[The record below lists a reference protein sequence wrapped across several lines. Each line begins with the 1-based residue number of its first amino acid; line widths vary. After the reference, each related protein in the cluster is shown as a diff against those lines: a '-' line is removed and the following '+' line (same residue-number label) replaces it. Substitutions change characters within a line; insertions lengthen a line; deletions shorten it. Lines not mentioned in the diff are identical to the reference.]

1 MFPKPPRPQ
10 LQRLRGSA
18 RYVLGLAV
26 LVLFLLNTMSQISIP
41 YLDQLENHLYDWRV
55 NLSAPRGTDTR
66 IIIADI
72 DEYSLNKLGHWP
84 WNRNILAQIVD
95 RLFDDY
101 QVNTV
106 GFDVL
111 FAEADNVMARTL
123 VARTKSQLPA
133 SDRTTRRNL
142 ELLEQQLDTDVA
154 FAESLRNRKVALG
167 YVFRT
172 TVREGEPHTIGKLP
186 PPPRI
191 QDSDLLNIENMHL
204 PEPEGYSSN
213 IETLSK
219 NASSAGYFDNPLVS
233 EDGIFRRIPML
244 QLYDGKVYES
254 LSLAVVRTALDI
266 KTIRLIS
273 EDYGTDNPRVLE
285 GLELGDLVIPTDK
298 HTGTFVPFRG
308 KSFSFPYISLAD
320 VYDGETKAVIR
331 FRDKDNIVI
340 EKTAS
345 LKDLLKDS
353 IVLVGTSAPG
363 LLDLRNVPVEKEAYP
378 GVEVHA
384 NMISGILDQTIRHKP
399 TLTLGY
405 EFAVLLASGL
415 FLVMVLPRL
424 NPINSSLVSM
434 LVAILLA
441 ASTWYAWDNGYILPM
456 ASPLVLTFV
465 LFIMHITLGYFVES
479 RGKRELARL
488 FGQYIPPE
496 LVDEMS
502 NEPEN
507 YSVEPDSRELT
518 VLFSDVR
525 SFTTISEGLPP
536 KELAEL
542 INGFLTPMTRIIH
555 EHRGTIDKY
564 MGDAIMAFWGAPLDD
579 DEHARRAL
587 ESGMSMLKDLDE
599 LNQKFKQHGWPT
611 IEIGI
616 GINTGEMNV
625 GNMGSE
631 FRMAYTVMGDEV
643 NLGSRLEGLTKA
655 YGVSIIVSDTT
666 RIAVPDHSYRE
677 LDLVRVKGKSKPVR
691 IFEPVGET
699 SELSN
704 QVLSALQEYHDAL
717 SSYRSQKWDS
727 AEMAFFRLGQSD
739 PECRLYQV
747 YLDRIAY
754 FRSKPPGDDWD
765 GIFTHT
771 SK

>member
-1 MFPKPPRPQ
+1 MSPTLPIPQ
-10 LQRLRGSA
+10 LQPPRGSA
-18 RYVLGLAV
+18 RYILGLAI
-26 LVLFLLNTMSQISIP
+26 LTLFILNTMDRISIP
-41 YLDQLENHLYDWRV
+41 YMDQLENQLYDWRV

-84 WNRNILAQIVD
+84 WNRNVLAEIVD

-106 GFDVL
+106 GFDVV

-123 VARTKSQLPA
+123 LANSKSKLSVNDTRARE
-133 SDRTTRRNL
+133 NL
-142 ELLEQQLDTDVA
+142 ELLEQRLNTDGA
-154 FAESLRNRKVALG
+154 LANSLRNRKVVLG
-167 YVFRT
+167 YVFRN
-172 TVREGEPHTIGKLP
+172 TVREGEPKTIGKLP
-186 PPPRI
+186 SPSRI
-191 QDSDLLNIENMHL
+191 QDSDKLNVEEMHL

-213 IETLSK
+213 IEILS
-219 NASSAGYFDNPLVS
+219 NSISSGGYFDNPLVS
-233 EDGIFRRIPML
+233 KDGVFRRIPML
-244 QLYDGKVYES
+244 QLYAGQVYET
-254 LSLAVVRTALDI
+254 LSLAVVRTAQDI
-266 KTIRLIS
+266 DSIGLIS
-273 EDYGTDNPRVLE
+273 EYYGTEGIKVLE
-285 GLELGDLVIPTDK
+285 GLALDNLVIPTDAQS
-298 HTGTFVPFRG
+298 GAFVPFRG

-320 VYDGETKAVIR
+320 IYAGKTEAIIR
-331 FRDKDNIVI
+331 FRDKNNSIVQ
-340 EKTAS
+340 ETAS
-345 LKDLLKDS
+345 LRELLKDS

-363 LLDLRNVPVEKEAYP
+363 LLDLRNVPVEKGAYP

-384 NMISGILDQTIRHKP
+384 NMIIGILDQNIKHKP
-399 TLTLGY
+399 TLIFGY
-405 EFAVLLASGL
+405 EFALLLLMGVILIVL
-415 FLVMVLPRL
+415 LPRL
-424 NPINSSLVSM
+424 NPLFSSILTIFFAIIVSSVTW
-434 LVAILLA
+434 LGWLA
-441 ASTWYAWDNGYILPM
+441 GVILPL
-456 ASPLVLTFV
+456 ASPLALLFI

-502 NEPEN
+502 DEPEN
-507 YSVEPDSRELT
+507 YSVDPESRELT

-579 DEHARRAL
+579 SEHARRAL
-587 ESGMSMLKDLDE
+587 DSGMAMLKALDE
-599 LNQKFKQHGWPT
+599 LNQAFKKRGWPA
-611 IEIGI
+611 IQIGV
-616 GINTGEMNV
+616 GINTGDMNV

-666 RIAVPDHSYRE
+666 REAVADYNYRE

-691 IFEPVGET
+691 IFEPLGET
-699 SELSN
+699 SELSKN
-704 QVLSALQEYHDAL
+704 ILSELQQYHEALKN
-717 SSYRSQKWDS
+717 YRQQKWDS
-727 AEMAFFRLGQSD
+727 AEMAFFRLSQSY
-739 PECRLYQV
+739 PECMLYRI

-754 FRSKPPGDDWD
+754 FRSNPPGDAWD